1 MRGNLRVP
9 CSGRTGKK
17 CLRRERLTKKMQ
29 GIAEITCSVS
39 PSHSRIFQ
47 NLELS
52 YPVAVTAPKCGNE
65 HLLWIGVAE
74 CKPLTPLAGP
84 I

>member
-1 MRGNLRVP
+1 MFWKNWENMFE
-9 CSGRTGKK
+9 
-17 CLRRERLTKKMQ
+17 ERKVNKEMQ
-29 GIAEITCSVS
+29 GIAEITCPVS

-52 YPVAVTAPKCGNE
+52 HPVAVTTPKCGKE
-65 HLLWIGVAE
+65 HLLWIGVEE

-84 I
+84 V